1 VFYAVRHYNMPAYT
15 KCKVAQLHQMCY
27 DRRSPSAEGFSQ
39 NGTKRIHLV
48 APEHGENVTIVPCG
62 SAAGNVVPLMVI
74 FKGKT
79 RKSALANDLPPGS
92 SVQMT
97 EKRCMT
103 TDVFIQWIQHFAKNK
118 PNGDVLLISDGAAS
132 HLDLSI
138 LEEADK
144 HQIHLF
150 CLASNTTHELQLMD
164 KCLFRAFEHYWD
176 AEVSV

>member
-1 VFYAVRHYNMPAYT
+1 MTDDHHQQKVF
-15 KCKVAQLHQMCY
+15 AQK
-27 DRRSPSAEGFSQ
+27 
-39 NGTKRIHLV
+39 GTKRIHLV

-176 AEVSV
+176 AEVLKFWHMHPDRQLTKASFGPIRIYIV